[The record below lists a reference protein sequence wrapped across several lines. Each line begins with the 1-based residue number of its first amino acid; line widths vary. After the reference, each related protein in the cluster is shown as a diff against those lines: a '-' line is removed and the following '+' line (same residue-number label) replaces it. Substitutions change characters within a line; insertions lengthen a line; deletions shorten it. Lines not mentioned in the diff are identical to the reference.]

1 MQRALR
7 NGATDSHPNVL
18 FVTGGRYQED
28 FFVNRGKNN
37 LYILGDPKSRPVLVG
52 SRINVDDVET
62 GYFKNFELENTI
74 INGSKF
80 PTDRPVNV
88 YITQV
93 YQHDSTRD
101 QNGIS
106 APDYEG
112 DSKYGIVKAPNTQ
125 THWIWNFHGSQ
136 MGSPSNLRHQ
146 VYVHGR
152 PAGYLNVNNI
162 RVDGARGCSILKST
176 KYYNTRAQQ
185 PLERAAGPR
194 QPSVGAARGQ
204 ADRLRVRRRDG
215 HLQQR
220 VDRCLHAASE
230 RHARAA

>member
-1 MQRALR
+1 KENETAVVQLDAPSLGVASARFRIRVLEPTIAWGDGAATRFPGIGRDSGQVPWKEMQRVLR
-7 NGATDSHPNVL
+7 NGATDAHPNVL

-37 LYILGDPKSRPVLVG
+37 LYILGDPKSRPLLVG

-62 GYFKNFELENTI
+62 GYLKNFELENTI

-80 PTDRPVNV
+80 PTDRHAKL

-112 DSKYGIVKAPNTQ
+112 DSKYGIVKPPNTQ
-125 THWIWNFHGSQ
+125 
-136 MGSPSNLRHQ
+136 
-146 VYVHGR
+146 
-152 PAGYLNVNNI
+152 
-162 RVDGARGCSILKST
+162 
-176 KYYNTRAQQ
+176 
-185 PLERAAGPR
+185 
-194 QPSVGAARGQ
+194 
-204 ADRLRVRRRDG
+204 
-215 HLQQR
+215 
-220 VDRCLHAASE
+220 
-230 RHARAA
+230 